1 MPKRIQNIILF
12 LSIIIPL
19 IVALLLFMPGK
30 LAVSGDWNL
39 YLPHINGSI
48 NTITSLVLL
57 FGFIMIKRR
66 NTDLH
71 KKAMTTAFFLGILFL
86 ISYILYHSTTAST
99 IFGDVNR
106 DGILDESESV
116 LVGSIRSIYLLIL
129 LSHILL
135 AIIVVPFVLFAF
147 YFALTDKFEKHKKIV
162 RFTLPIWLYVSV
174 SGVTVYLLIRPY
186 Y

>member
-1 MPKRIQNIILF
+1 MPKKIQNIILF

-19 IVALLLFMPGK
+19 IVALLLFTPGK
-30 LAVSGDWNL
+30 LAVAGNWNL

-57 FGFIMIKRR
+57 FGFIMIKTKNR
-66 NTDLH
+66 DMH

-86 ISYILYHSTTAST
+86 ISYILYHSTTSST
-99 IFGDVNR
+99 IFGDMNR
-106 DGILDESESV
+106 DGILDEAETV
-116 LVGSIRSIYLLIL
+116 LVGSIRSVYLLIL

-135 AIIVVPFVLFAF
+135 AIIVVPLVLFAF
-147 YFALTDKFEKHKKIV
+147 YFALTDKFDKHKKIV

-174 SGVTVYLLIRPY
+174 SGVAVYLLIRPY

>member
-1 MPKRIQNIILF
+1 MPKKVQNIILF
-12 LSIIIPL
+12 LSIFIPL
-19 IVALLLFMPGK
+19 VVALLLFIPGK
-30 LAVSGDWNL
+30 VSVSGNWNL

-57 FGFIMIKRR
+57 FGFIMIKRENR
-66 NTDLH
+66 DMH
-71 KKAMTTAFFLGILFL
+71 KKAMITAFFLGVLFL
-86 ISYILYHSTTAST
+86 ISYILYHSTTSST
-99 IFGDVNR
+99 IFGDVNH
-106 DGILDESESV
+106 DGILDEDETA
-116 LVGSIRSIYLLIL
+116 LAGTLRSIYLIIL

-147 YFALTDKFEKHKKIV
+147 YFALTDKFDKHKRIV

-174 SGVTVYLLIRPY
+174 SGVVVYLLIRPY

>member
-1 MPKRIQNIILF
+1 MPKKIQNIILF

-19 IVALLLFMPGK
+19 IVALLLFTPEK
-30 LAVSGDWNL
+30 LVVSGNWNL
-39 YLPHINGSI
+39 YLPHINASI
-48 NTITSLVLL
+48 NTITSFVLL
-57 FGFIMIKRR
+57 FGFIMIKRQNR
-66 NTDLH
+66 DMH

-86 ISYILYHSTTAST
+86 ISYILYHSTTSST

-106 DGILDESESV
+106 DGILDEAETV
-116 LVGSIRSIYLLIL
+116 LAGGMRSIYLLIL

-135 AIIVVPFVLFAF
+135 AIIVVPLVLFAF
-147 YFALTDKFEKHKKIV
+147 YFALTDKFDKHKKIV

-174 SGVTVYLLIRPY
+174 SGVVVYLLIRPY